1 MIHINENM
9 EGSLNEVLA
18 NTNIKSDSLAILSV
32 LVKKQKSDNG
42 MLKNLFDAV
51 ADVKTENL
59 TKDFN
64 GVKLSH
70 LLPRNTNGFYRY
82 NGSLTYPN
90 CTEAAIWTVFKVLS
104 ILICLKNTCIWA
116 LFDLASGSFNK
127 DLIYLT
133 TMRSLCVEPFVYP
146 KCLFNRLL
154 DTTLFTCYTKWFSN
168 LLGPPLHFQRPTRKI
183 HTNWNSV

>member
-51 ADVKTENL
+51 ADVKTENV

-104 ILICLKNTCIWA
+104 ILICLKKH
-116 LFDLASGSFNK
+116 F
-127 DLIYLT
+127 YLG
-133 TMRSLCVEPFVYP
+133 FV
-146 KCLFNRLL
+146 
-154 DTTLFTCYTKWFSN
+154 
-168 LLGPPLHFQRPTRKI
+168 
-183 HTNWNSV
+183 